1 VKVKRKPIENF
12 ALEREP
18 LRRAVN
24 FTDVNVNKTC
34 TTTYGCGDFP
44 MRVVQV
50 KVPESLSE
58 RDVKVAAAI
67 EAFSRG
73 SVSVGNA
80 AEIAEIS
87 IQEFLLEL
95 RRRGIPAYP
104 YTDKEASKELKL

>member
-1 VKVKRKPIENF
+1 MNF
-12 ALEREP
+12 
-18 LRRAVN
+18 
-24 FTDVNVNKTC
+24 VNVNVNNTC
-34 TTTYGCGDFP
+34 RTTYGCGDSS

-50 KVPESLSE
+50 KVPEPMSE

-73 SVSVGNA
+73 SVSVGKA

-95 RRRGIPAYP
+95 RRRAIPAYP